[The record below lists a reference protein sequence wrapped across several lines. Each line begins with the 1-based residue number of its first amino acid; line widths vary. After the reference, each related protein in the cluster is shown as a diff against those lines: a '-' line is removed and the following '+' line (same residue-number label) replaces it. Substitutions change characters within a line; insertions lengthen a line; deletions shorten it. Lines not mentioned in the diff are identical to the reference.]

1 MEKIHELTNS
11 NLNSGLICAANDRV
25 ADSQFSEALTNFAS
39 GVKSEKYEAL
49 LNFIAPAVRAN
60 RRFEFRKS
68 GKGEFLADSEDVR
81 NVGGDFKRLE
91 VKGEI
96 VQEKTLNKRLTIRI
110 DNDERYEGIEE
121 EKTQSLVRRLIRNEC
136 VRAVAMLLS
145 VAGSATSKSWA
156 TGSTKTQPDADL
168 RALIDAVGDSIMLD
182 ANRLL
187 IGSKAWSTRLEVYES
202 STAPYAGV
210 AANFGAQQLADKLG
224 LDGVF
229 KSTERVETT
238 SGKAKVTNSAY
249 AVAFVGVDGA
259 TDLDPSTLKRFWSPC
274 DGGEMFRIYR
284 DEKAKWVDITVE
296 HYSNIVNTVAG
307 GAKAISVS

>member
-39 GVKSEKYEAL
+39 GVRSEKYEAL

-60 RRFEFRKS
+60 RRFEFRKG

-96 VQEKTLNKRLTIRI
+96 VQEKTLNKGLTIRI
-110 DNDERYEGIEE
+110 DNDERYDGIEE

-145 VAGSATSKSWA
+145 VAGSAASKSWA
-156 TGSTKTQPDADL
+156 TGSAKTQPDADL
-168 RALIDAVGDSIMLD
+168 RALIDSVGDAVMLD

-229 KSTERVETT
+229 KSTERVETV
-238 SGKAKVTNSAY
+238 SGKATTHTRLRLSVWTARRISIPRRSNASGARATAAKCSAS
-249 AVAFVGVDGA
+249 GA
-259 TDLDPSTLKRFWSPC
+259 TKKRSGWTSRSSTTPTS
-274 DGGEMFRIYR
+274 
-284 DEKAKWVDITVE
+284 
-296 HYSNIVNTVAG
+296 
-307 GAKAISVS
+307 